1 MLDGICQET
10 SMEGSDP
17 SGAGPIAGLPGSSFG
32 GVGVSHG
39 RFTKRC
45 NSIRSPLSKPVKLLF
60 PDLKAT
66 RSPSTLPS
74 TMGLGTSSPPKNPAP
89 PSTVPVSFLPS
100 CRSGNPVLKPPIME
114 MKSADGPADAR
125 TGLHRP
131 VTPDPDGTSRSHPAT
146 CGRSF
151 TGLAAMV
158 MVDEARPAD
167 VASTVIFPAALEDCT
182 SAMQKP
188 ENAFRDVPLS
198 GA

>member
-74 TMGLGTSSPPKNPAP
+74 TMGLGISSPHKKPAP
-89 PSTVPVSFLPS
+89 PLEVSSQLVPFV
-100 CRSGNPVLKPPIME
+100 RKGKQV
-114 MKSADGPADAR
+114 
-125 TGLHRP
+125 
-131 VTPDPDGTSRSHPAT
+131 VTPENKENKFSRGP
-146 CGRSF
+146 
-151 TGLAAMV
+151 
-158 MVDEARPAD
+158 
-167 VASTVIFPAALEDCT
+167 
-182 SAMQKP
+182 
-188 ENAFRDVPLS
+188 
-198 GA
+198 